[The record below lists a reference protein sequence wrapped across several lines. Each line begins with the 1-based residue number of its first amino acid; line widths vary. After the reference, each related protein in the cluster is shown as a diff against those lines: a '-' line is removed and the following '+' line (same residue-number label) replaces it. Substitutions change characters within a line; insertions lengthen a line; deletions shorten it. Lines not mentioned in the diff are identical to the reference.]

1 MEHDD
6 EMVIACHDKNI
17 PRLFFYKGKF
27 NKIIETLTR
36 ARKFFLRSEAMPFK
50 RYVCLVFVFLS
61 VFINFAG
68 AQEMDKTKIDL
79 VNIKTL
85 DSSIIIDLKYASKDN
100 FFGKVL
106 YSSNT
111 AYLRKSTADKL
122 ILAHKKLQEQGFGI
136 KIWDAYRPLSVQKI
150 MWELKP
156 DANYVAN
163 PETGSAHN
171 RGCAI
176 DVTLVDKNGKEVT
189 MPTKFDDFSAKAKT
203 DYAKLPIKALK
214 NREILKNALLSEGF
228 VQYKNEWWHFNDEDA
243 KNFDV
248 LNISFEE
255 LSKIEDSE
263 NAKKSSL
270 FPSFENKKII
280 FDLSAIKEGFSFVNS
295 TPVYNTDKQVY
306 AYKGLIAENKDQD
319 FYLEVQYPNVVLFD
333 TEKYELILDFSK
345 NIQQSSFFIN
355 KEQSFPSEKIFS
367 LLGKITVKNETFLL
381 KCRGINW
388 QEDERMIKIKV
399 FRYR

>member
-1 MEHDD
+1 M
-6 EMVIACHDKNI
+6 
-17 PRLFFYKGKF
+17 LFKK
-27 NKIIETLTR
+27 
-36 ARKFFLRSEAMPFK
+36 
-50 RYVCLVFVFLS
+50 YVCFVFVFLS
-61 VFINFAG
+61 LFINFAG
-68 AQEMDKTKIDL
+68 AQEMDKTKVDL
-79 VNIKTL
+79 VNIQTL

-106 YSSNT
+106 YPSNT

-171 RGCAI
+171 RGCAV

-243 KNFDV
+243 KNFDI

-263 NAKKSSL
+263 KAKKSSL

-280 FDLSAIKEGFSFVNS
+280 FELSAIKEGFSFVNS

-355 KEQSFPSEKIFS
+355 NEQSFPSEKIFS